1 MNPWKQLGDQFK
13 ALMEEEDRLAHERI
27 SGERCYAYVACGQ
40 SGESSYW
47 VEGIAAERL
56 QARFELVATEAG
68 IALGCPPGTSPQTYW
83 LNRLFLDLSANDSN
97 FSRMYGANGVIERL
111 FEASNMYC
119 TRLDRR
125 ELEKTFIQEDGA
137 DSNATPDRFAGENT
151 AEGAPG
157 LAPVRDRHLD
167 LLAMIVD
174 RKATTLETWASV
186 HRLGRTT
193 LFDWKASRSSGKSF
207 KGRVS
212 VEKSAYIEAA
222 IEADA
227 AELGLTTRTDS
238 D

>member
-1 MNPWKQLGDQFK
+1 MNPWKQLGDKFK
-13 ALMEEEDRLAHERI
+13 ALMEEEDLLARERI

-40 SGESSYW
+40 SGESSW
-47 VEGIAAERL
+47 AEGFATESL
-56 QARFELVATEAG
+56 QARFELVAMEAG
-68 IALGCPPGTSPQTYW
+68 IALECPRGTSPQTYW
-83 LNRLFLDLSANDSN
+83 LNRLFLELSATDSN
-97 FSRMYGANGVIERL
+97 FSHMYDGANGVIERL
-111 FEASNMYC
+111 FEASNIFC
-119 TRLDRR
+119 LRLDRR
-125 ELEKTFIQEDGA
+125 ELEKTLLPEDGA
-137 DSNATPDRFAGENT
+137 DSSATHASFAAENT
-151 AEGAPG
+151 AKGAPG

-174 RKATTLETWASV
+174 RKATTLETWASD

-212 VEKSAYIEAA
+212 AEKSAEIEAA